1 MKPVSP
7 NFLYWIRSEVA
18 AGLPS
23 SPCGLRR
30 GEKQLV
36 RRRLG
41 EGDRACWIGRN
52 SGTAGKGRL
61 SLLGTGG

>member
-1 MKPVSP
+1 MVMLRDMVADVIPTAIYVT
-7 NFLYWIRSEVA
+7 VA

-41 EGDRACWIGRN
+41 EGNRACRIFASN
-52 SGTAGKGRL
+52 TAGRDACRYL
-61 SLLGTGG
+61 